1 MGMGVRP
8 MGRTPTT
15 LSEINVTPLV
25 DVMLVLLIIFMITSS
40 VETTRARQEQQRLLH
55 RTDDRPRAD
64 IDLNQKVPINLPNV
78 NAREVNLSEE
88 KKLVLSLD
96 ADYAFYI
103 GEIKVLDC
111 TDFGSKKGGKGKKE
125 GKKKGKGKL
134 GDEGYSA
141 CLTELQKKLGAN
153 AKLQKD
159 KELYLRADEALP
171 YGRVLMAMARVR
183 EAGIT
188 KFGLIAEPEE

>member
-1 MGMGVRP
+1 MGMGVGP
-8 MGRTPTT
+8 MGKTPTT

-64 IDLNQKVPINLPNV
+64 IDLNQKVPIDLPNV

-96 ADYAFYI
+96 EDYVFFI

-111 TDFGSKKGGKGKKE
+111 ADFDKKKGGG
-125 GKKKGKGKL
+125 GKKKGKAKL

-141 CLTELQKKLGAN
+141 CLTALQKKLGAN
-153 AKLQKD
+153 AKLKKD

-171 YGRVLMAMARVR
+171 YGRVLLAMARVR